1 MSTQIGTWNLTVKAP
16 TGPQSFSLRFEE
28 GPKGYVI
35 DGPDGDVEIPVIA
48 YDGDD
53 GVTFENDTDKPMKL
67 HMTWNLLVDGDE
79 MSGTVKPGIFPA
91 QKVTGSRA

>member
-16 TGPQSFSLRFEE
+16 TGPQQFALRLEE
-28 GPKGYVI
+28 GPKGYVL

-48 YDGDD
+48 FDGDD

-67 HMTWNLLVDGDE
+67 HMSWNLLVEGDE
-79 MSGTVKPGIFPA
+79 MSGTVKPGVFPA
-91 QKVTGSRA
+91 QKVTGTRA